1 MVKVLISDDNI
12 HYATHLMNSINEKNN
27 NVRVIGIAQN
37 GLETMQKIKRNDI
50 DIIIL
55 DLIMPIFDGYWVL
68 DRIKEYQKLNHSCIV
83 ISCDI
88 TEAYKI
94 KNKPSIY
101 KILSKNISMKNIVN
115 NINELVTYKEEIARE
130 NTIKNKIREEL
141 HFLGYN
147 FSHKGT
153 VYLME
158 AIKFVSLNPD
168 KELENLEKT
177 IYPTISKKYVKS
189 VHNIKCSIN
198 RATTQMYYQ
207 CEIER
212 LKKYFHFCID
222 KKPNVKTI
230 INTII
235 NKIY

>member
-94 KNKPSIY
+94 KNNPSIY

-189 VHNIKCSIN
+189 VHNINCSIN

>member
-94 KNKPSIY
+94 KNNPK
-101 KILSKNISMKNIVN
+101 V
-115 NINELVTYKEEIARE
+115 V
-130 NTIKNKIREEL
+130 
-141 HFLGYN
+141 
-147 FSHKGT
+147 
-153 VYLME
+153 VY
-158 AIKFVSLNPD
+158 
-168 KELENLEKT
+168 
-177 IYPTISKKYVKS
+177 
-189 VHNIKCSIN
+189 
-198 RATTQMYYQ
+198 
-207 CEIER
+207 
-212 LKKYFHFCID
+212 
-222 KKPNVKTI
+222 
-230 INTII
+230 
-235 NKIY
+235 

>member
-94 KNKPSIY
+94 KNNPSIY

-153 VYLME
+153 VY
-158 AIKFVSLNPD
+158 I
-168 KELENLEKT
+168 
-177 IYPTISKKYVKS
+177 
-189 VHNIKCSIN
+189 
-198 RATTQMYYQ
+198 
-207 CEIER
+207 
-212 LKKYFHFCID
+212 
-222 KKPNVKTI
+222 
-230 INTII
+230 
-235 NKIY
+235 